1 VSGAASKISRMCFR
15 FHAVTVALVTTMAAA
30 PPRAQAEPSTSE
42 RAIAEQLFERGR
54 AQLDVNEVSAACDS
68 FAESQRLDPGTG
80 TILNLAA
87 CHQREGKLASAW
99 VEFRDA
105 VAALHREN
113 RPDRLRYALDRLA
126 EIRPQLAFLTLMVPE
141 SPLGHAP
148 VVRLDGRELG
158 PAAWSVA
165 IPIDAGWHEAVAQSE
180 GGGPWRA
187 TVNIR
192 NGEHRVVSI
201 PAHVAPAGIAIR
213 DREDVVAAPVASA
226 PVAPPPVAPDRAVKE
241 SFDTDRAP
249 RRRRMAG
256 IVVGGLGLA
265 ALGVGGYFGVHAA
278 GLWGQR
284 NDHCPMNVC
293 TAEGLQFGERADSAA
308 AVATWTMAGGA
319 VAIGA
324 AAVLFLWP
332 GSKSSTKVART
343 GPSIE
348 TVFIDGKTGLGIGGV
363 F

>member
-1 VSGAASKISRMCFR
+1 MYSRFQRAAILTLTTTLTAVS
-15 FHAVTVALVTTMAAA
+15 
-30 PPRAQAEPSTSE
+30 PRAHAEPSTSE

-54 AQLDVNEVSAACDS
+54 AQLDVNEVSAACES

-113 RPDRLRYALDRLA
+113 RPDRLRYALDQLA
-126 EIRPQLAFLTLMVPE
+126 EIRPKLAFLTLMVPE
-141 SPLGHAP
+141 SPAGHAP

-165 IPIDAGWHEAVAQSE
+165 IPIDAGWHEAVAQSY

-187 TVNIR
+187 TVNVR

-201 PAHVAPAGIAIR
+201 PAHVAATGVAIH
-213 DREDVVAAPVASA
+213 DNMEVAAV
-226 PVAPPPVAPDRAVKE
+226 PVAPDRAVKE
-241 SFDTDRAP
+241 SSDADRGP
-249 RRRRMAG
+249 GRRRVTG
-256 IVVGGLGLA
+256 IVLGGLGLA

-278 GLWGQR
+278 GLWGER
-284 NDHCPMNVC
+284 NDQCPMNLC
-293 TAEGLQFGERADSAA
+293 TPEGIRLGERADSSA
-308 AVATWTMAGGA
+308 AVATWTLAGGA
-319 VAIGA
+319 VAVGV
-324 AAVLFLWP
+324 AAVLLLWP
-332 GSKSSTKVART
+332 DRKTSTKVARN
-343 GPSIE
+343 GPNIQ
-348 TVFIDGKTGLGIGGV
+348 TVFVDGKTGLGIGGV